1 MNNEQDPDIIRLT
14 FQLYGNY
21 ILSVNEIAMLLNK
34 KSIEY
39 VIKESI
45 YNVLVCIDYE
55 AETLFDEIDIINILE
70 KNDLQEI
77 DDKIIKPLKA
87 LMDRLNK
94 DYNGLYA
101 DSTNRII
108 NIINNKEKIKKEC
121 NIIYEK

>member
-14 FQLYGNY
+14 FQLYVNY
-21 ILSVNEIAMLLNK
+21 RLSVNEIAMLLNK

-55 AETLFDEIDIINILE
+55 AETLFDQIDIINILE

-94 DYNGLYA
+94 DYNGLYV